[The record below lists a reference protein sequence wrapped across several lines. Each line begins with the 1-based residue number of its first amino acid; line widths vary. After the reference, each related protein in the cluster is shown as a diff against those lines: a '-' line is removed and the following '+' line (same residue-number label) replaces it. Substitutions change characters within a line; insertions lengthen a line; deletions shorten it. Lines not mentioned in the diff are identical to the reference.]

1 MNIKYAVAA
10 SLLLSLGAYA
20 QKDELKALKKLSEKE
35 TPLSAE
41 EKQKYAA
48 LLLTAEPTIGAATA
62 EQKSDYYFYK
72 AKLAL
77 KAAMADVNFANDS
90 AKAMAVLNTAADD
103 LNQSLEIEKSGKKN
117 HTKEIQEVIVPQL
130 KGAVLSLANALSGQ
144 KKYKEAGQAFE
155 LAYKVD
161 GKDPSNLYN
170 GAAMAV
176 NSQDYD
182 AALKDYLELDKIGF
196 TGEGTNYAAKNKLGQ
211 EEYFPNKASRDIAV
225 KQGLYTNPR
234 EEKLPSLKGDIV
246 KNIALIYVQK
256 GEVEKA
262 KQAMS
267 NARKAFPDDTS
278 LIVEEANLYYKT
290 GDMDTYKKL
299 ISEAIAKNPNDA
311 GLLFNLGVVTTAS
324 DKVEAA
330 KYYTKAISLKPDFFD
345 AYINMGLLQIDGEKK
360 IVDEMNKL
368 GSSAKDNQRYE
379 VLKKQKDAMYSR
391 ALPYLEKA
399 HQIKPDDQYVISVL
413 AGMYQALDKTSEYKA
428 MKAKIKA

>member
-72 AKLAL
+72 GKLAL
-77 KAAMADVNFANDS
+77 KSVMGDANFAADP
-90 AKAMAVLNTAADD
+90 AKALATLNTVADD
-103 LNQSLEIEKSGKKN
+103 LNQSLEIEKAGKKV
-117 HTKEIQEVIVPQL
+117 HTKEIQEAIFPQL
-130 KGAVLSLANALSGQ
+130 KGGALGLANALSDK

-155 LAYKVD
+155 LAYKID
-161 GKDPSNLYN
+161 PKDQANLYN

-176 NSQDYD
+176 NAVDYD

-196 TGEGTNYAAKNKLGQ
+196 TGAGTRYFAKNKLGQ
-211 EEYFPNKASRDIAV
+211 EEAFNDKASRDLYV
-225 KQGLYTNPR
+225 KQGLYTSPR

-246 KNIALIYVQK
+246 KNIALIYVSK

-262 KQAMS
+262 KQAMT
-267 NARKAFPDDTS
+267 NARKEFPNDTS

-299 ISEAIAKNPNDA
+299 ISEAIAKNPNDS
-311 GLLFNLGVVTTAS
+311 GLLFNLGVVTSAT

-330 KYYTKAISLKPDFFD
+330 KYYTKAIAVKPDFFD
-345 AYINMGLLQIDGEKK
+345 AYINLGLLQIDGEKK
-360 IVDEMNKL
+360 IVDEMNSL
-368 GSSAKDNQRYE
+368 GSSTKDNQRYA
-379 VLKKQKDAMYSR
+379 VLKKQKDVMYAR

-399 HQIKPDDQYVISVL
+399 HQLKPDDQYVISVL
-413 AGMYQALDKTSEYKA
+413 AGMYQALDKMPEYKA
-428 MKAKIKA
+428 MKAKVKA